1 MNSTAQLALDPKLP
15 TGSEQ
20 QPPRKPAL
28 TIVSRSTQTRASNV
42 ARAALVVANLTPTGY
57 RVGVFMADHARYA
70 QASDVRRNVT
80 PGEIFTYWPQKKIA
94 AALGCSERQVRRG
107 IRSVREAGVIDVRR
121 RVRPCEASYVWVLPV
136 RSDVRSDGAGV
147 RSESAGVLSGVRSDV
162 LSGVLS
168 HTEPLNNHG
177 GSSRAREVCEICGNN
192 WPAQYGTVCHKC
204 PQPTPSELREQRN
217 EEACNEFE
225 RQLREETP
233 NVCTCG
239 DAYRNSYRSKC
250 IDCEGKPSAA
260 QTDVAREQDACRG
273 VDDRGGS
280 DGGGSDSP
288 SVPQTETRPP
298 APETR
303 GESSED
309 SVLPEH
315 AIPPDG
321 GEPGPAER
329 RFKAE
334 LAKWT
339 VGKRTP
345 LHRSERRRLER
356 AVRKEQADLAIGV
369 DA

>member
-1 MNSTAQLALDPKLP
+1 MSVST
-15 TGSEQ
+15 
-20 QPPRKPAL
+20 
-28 TIVSRSTQTRASNV
+28 N
-42 ARAALVVANLTPTGY
+42 
-57 RVGVFMADHARYA
+57 RY
-70 QASDVRRNVT
+70 
-80 PGEIFTYWPQKKIA
+80 GK
-94 AALGCSERQVRRG
+94 
-107 IRSVREAGVIDVRR
+107 
-121 RVRPCEASYVWVLPV
+121 
-136 RSDVRSDGAGV
+136 
-147 RSESAGVLSGVRSDV
+147 
-162 LSGVLS
+162 S
-168 HTEPLNNHG
+168 HRM
-177 GSSRAREVCEICGNN
+177 S
-192 WPAQYGTVCHKC
+192 
-204 PQPTPSELREQRN
+204 
-217 EEACNEFE
+217 
-225 RQLREETP
+225 
-233 NVCTCG
+233 CTCG

-260 QTDVAREQDACRG
+260 QTDAAREQDACRG

-288 SVPQTETRPP
+288 SVPQTETRP

-345 LHRSERRRLER
+345 LQHRSERRRLAR
-356 AVRKEQADLAIGV
+356 ALRKEQADLAMGV